1 MRATRAISVCAVLL
15 TLASPYLGLAEPTRP
30 SYSTLVVEYVGETD
44 RYTPP
49 VVISTSQEEGK
60 WYKQHLF
67 PEPGH
72 FLVHV
77 QVVPQSVLN
86 EITELPLLKRA
97 LESAKPVDDES
108 KTPQN
113 VSFTAGVGHNYAQI
127 ILEKQTS
134 AKILKG
140 IDKIVA
146 KYPSLKNELQEI
158 EGHVRP

>member
-15 TLASPYLGLAEPTRP
+15 TLASPYLGLAEPTCP
-30 SYSTLVVEYVGETD
+30 SYSTLVVEYVGEMN
-44 RYTPP
+44 RYAPP

-77 QVVPQSVLN
+77 QVVPPSVLN

-97 LESAKPVDDES
+97 LESAKPMDDEP
-108 KTPQN
+108 KAPQN
-113 VSFTAGVGHNYAQI
+113 VSFTAGIGHGHAQ
-127 ILEKQTS
+127 S
-134 AKILKG
+134 GRKI
-140 IDKIVA
+140 
-146 KYPSLKNELQEI
+146 SL
-158 EGHVRP
+158 GHRLLFFRIFQKSNQAIG